1 MNIINT
7 HSILAQAQEIFDL
20 FMGFANLA
28 SFGIISVAACEQA
41 TGVTLMVDETPGVVM
56 GIVTLIGMWKVFAKA
71 GQPGWAVLIPF
82 FNIIVLLRVAA
93 LPWYWVFTPPILL
106 LLEPSFP
113 FVVFAYLAWI
123 IWVHHRIST
132 NFGQGVGFTI
142 AAGIAIAAATASL
155 LGNLLGWG
163 YEINWG
169 FELFHHLI
177 VLTLLAPIF
186 WLILGYGSSKFVG
199 EQPAQA

>member
-1 MNIINT
+1 ME
-7 HSILAQAQEIFDL
+7 SSEEPEIFDL

-41 TGVTLMVDETPGVVM
+41 TGVTLMIDETPGVVM

-71 GQPGWAVLIPF
+71 GQPGWAVLIPAY
-82 FNIIVLLRVAA
+82 NIIVLLRVAG
-93 LPWYWVFTPPILL
+93 LPWYWVFTPFILISFHF
-106 LLEPSFP
+106 SFP
-113 FVVFAYLAWI
+113 LLVFAYLAWI
-123 IWVHHRIST
+123 VWVHHRIST

-142 AAGIAIAAATASL
+142 AAGIAITAATASL
-155 LGNLLGWG
+155 LGILVLGWG
-163 YEINWG
+163 YEFNHPIG
-169 FELFHHLI
+169 
-177 VLTLLAPIF
+177 LTLLGPIF